1 MTNKKIPV
9 IHCCETCMY
18 DTYNKKDFQKHLLTK
33 KHLKLT
39 NPNLEI
45 PKNIF
50 YECILCNKKYKH
62 MSSLCKHK
70 KNCGKKEDIFSL
82 HEENKKLKELVN
94 NQNQFIANLTNPN
107 IFFQLPPVQNEFLEK
122 KTIQ

>member
-1 MTNKKIPV
+1 
-9 IHCCETCMY
+9 MY
-18 DTYNKKDFQKHLLTK
+18 DTYSKKDFQKHLLTK
-33 KHLKLT
+33 KHLKHT
-39 NPNLEI
+39 NAISII

-50 YECILCNKKYKH
+50 YECICNKKYKH

-94 NQNQFIANLTNPN
+94 NQNQFIEKLTNPN
-107 IFFQLPPVQNEFLEK
+107 IFF
-122 KTIQ
+122 